1 MEIKNKPIQQLEWD
15 QKLWRVHIETIIA
28 LLKGYLHTR
37 DELFWEWYEKVHD
50 WTWKHYSDPEFGEW
64 YGNLNRKGEPLLTLK
79 GEKWKGCYH
88 IPRGLYQSW
97 LTLERIKNDFPINEP
112 MTSILCYFRYKSY
125 TISTF

>member
-50 WTWKHYSDPEFGEW
+50 WTWKHYSDPKFGER
-64 YGNLNRKGEPLLTLK
+64 YGNLNRKGKPLLTLK
-79 GEKWKGCYH
+79 GGKWKGCYH
-88 IPRGLYQSW
+88 IPRELYQTW